1 MALSQETIE
10 QLTLARD
17 AYQEYLD
24 GRLAEID
31 LTVEQLTRLNVSTS
45 TVADAA
51 TEKASSAA
59 LELINTTLG
68 S

>member
-1 MALSQETIE
+1 MALSPETIAHLE
-10 QLTLARD
+10 DARD
-17 AYQEYLD
+17 AYQEFLD

-31 LTVEQLTRLNVSTS
+31 LTVGQLTRLNVSTS

-59 LELINTTLG
+59 LETITGILG
-68 S
+68 